1 MSNSEIR
8 LIRNKDIDRVKW
20 DHCIDNSPSGIAY
33 AYSWYL
39 DRICSHWDAV
49 ILGDYQYVMPLVK
62 NRKYGISYIYQ
73 PFFTQQLG
81 VFSSLNPEPSIIS
94 QFLDAIPKQ
103 FRLIDMN
110 LNIGNRFQPTD
121 FSFRCNMTYHLNLRL
136 ELSEICA
143 MYKSNTK
150 RNIQKATQ
158 QNIKIK
164 PVDDISRFLR
174 FTTEN
179 LRSKSPEIKSKH
191 YSALQKVI
199 SYALEH
205 HCGELLGAVDSADQL
220 LASVFFVKTNQ
231 TVIYLAASS
240 NQVGIETSAMFQL
253 IDTFIQLNAG
263 QNLTLDFEG
272 SNIPGVA
279 RFYAG
284 FGAIPETYLSVH
296 QNHLPGLLKVFKK

>member
-8 LIRNKDIDRVKW
+8 LIRNKEIDRDKW
-20 DHCIDNSPSGIAY
+20 DECISNSPSGIAY

-39 DRICSHWDAV
+39 DRICSHWDAL
-49 ILGDYQYVMPLVK
+49 ISGDYEYVMPMVN
-62 NRKYGISYIYQ
+62 NRKYGIHYIYQ

-81 VFSSLNPEPSIIS
+81 VFSSLNTEPRIINR
-94 QFLDAIPKQ
+94 FLDAVPKQ

-110 LNIGNRFQPTD
+110 LNIGNIFQPKD
-121 FSFRCNMTYHLNLRL
+121 FSFRHNSTYHLNLRQ
-136 ELSEICA
+136 ELSEIRA
-143 MYKSNTK
+143 MYKSNTS

-158 QNIKIK
+158 QNIRIK
-164 PVDDISRFLR
+164 PLTDISRFLR
-174 FTTEN
+174 FTAEN
-179 LRSKSPEIKSKH
+179 LRSKSPEIKSNH
-191 YSALQKVI
+191 YSSLQKVI

-205 HCGELLGAVDSADQL
+205 HCGEILGAVDSADQL

-231 TVIYLAASS
+231 TNIYLAASS
-240 NQVGIETSAMFQL
+240 NQVGIEKSAMFLL
-253 IDTFIQLNAG
+253 IDTFIQENAG
-263 QNLTLDFEG
+263 QNLILDFEG

-296 QNHLPGLLKVFKK
+296 QNHLPGLLQVFKK